1 MEKRGFCQENSK
13 NHTKIIEFDI
23 KISIVTVCLNCEKT
37 IRRTIESVLYQSYHN
52 IEYIIVDGCSV
63 DGTLEI
69 IKEFEPLF
77 SGRLKYISEEDKGL
91 YDAMNKGIKISAG
104 DIVAFLNGDDWYEED
119 ALNQVAWHFNNSSC
133 DILFGNANII
143 EGDKV
148 VGLRKSDVEKIQYT
162 MPCCHQAVFAKRGLF
177 EKVGL
182 FDLKYLVCADY
193 DWLLRAYNSEINIE
207 TTEAIL
213 ASFRTGG
220 LSSQQMEQLITEHIA
235 IAVLNAQ
242 KQGISEIIPEIYR
255 EMLNLKEE
263 DLYQIG
269 CNHQWNFMD
278 GILSRHRSYYIWGT
292 GFYAKKCFRL
302 FRLLNLTIKGFVDNY
317 RTKKYIEGYEVITP
331 EQLGEEGLICI
342 ATVEY
347 EGDIIKQLEQM
358 NIPLERY
365 FRFSSL
371 RSEMIAYEWEGILS
385 RVKRTII
392 KSCFCR

>member
-1 MEKRGFCQENSK
+1 MINIVVS
-13 NHTKIIEFDI
+13 II
-23 KISIVTVCLNCEKT
+23 TVCLNCEKT

-119 ALNQVAWHFNNSSC
+119 ALNQVVRHFNNSSC
-133 DILFGNANII
+133 DMLFGNANII
-143 EGDKV
+143 EEDRV
-148 VGLRKSDVEKIQYT
+148 VGLRKSDVEKMQYT
-162 MPCCHQAVFAKRGLF
+162 MPCCHQAVFAKRELF
-177 EKVGL
+177 VKVGL
-182 FDLKYLVCADY
+182 FDLRYLVCADY
-193 DWLLRAYNSEINIE
+193 DWLLRAYNTGVNIE
-207 TTEAIL
+207 TTETIL
-213 ASFRTGG
+213 TSFRTGG
-220 LSSQQMEQLITEHIA
+220 LSSQQVEQLITEHIA
-235 IAVLNAQ
+235 IAVLNAH

-269 CNHQWNFMD
+269 CSRQWNYMD
-278 GILSRHRSYYIWGT
+278 GVLNRHQSYYIWGT
-292 GFYAKKCFRL
+292 GFYGEKCFRL
-302 FRLLNLTIKGFVDNY
+302 FQLLGLKMKGFVDNY
-317 RTKKYIEGYEVITP
+317 RTQKCIEGYEVITP
-331 EQLGEEGLICI
+331 EQLGEEGVICI
-342 ATVEY
+342 ATMEY
-347 EGDIIKQLEQM
+347 ERDIIKQLEKM

-371 RSEMIAYEWEGILS
+371 RAEMIAYEWEGILS
-385 RVKRTII
+385 RVKKTII